1 MDQLM
6 LKLKNILGAIV
17 KFSVNISVELLF
29 DDIEYVIN
37 EKFIL
42 IN

>member
-6 LKLKNILGAIV
+6 LKLKKIGAIV